1 MFVGFILA
9 SQGSGNHLYIGKTLG
24 KVEKDMHAAGSLVDR
39 LDSQIAIV
47 RIAGNDP
54 DRARI
59 HFLVVEVEDWLAARK
74 SMNGGKAS
82 RQGCRK
88 PRPSLER
95 MVAELTARVA
105 KLEAGA

>member
-1 MFVGFILA
+1 MAHLITLRETTERVGYCA
-9 SQGSGNHLYIGKTLG
+9 GYIKQLSKRG
-24 KVEKDMHAAGSLVDR
+24 DFP
-39 LDSQIAIV
+39 AIV

-59 HFLVVEVEDWLAARK
+59 HFLEVEVEDWLAARK
-74 SMNGGKAS
+74 SMSGGKAS